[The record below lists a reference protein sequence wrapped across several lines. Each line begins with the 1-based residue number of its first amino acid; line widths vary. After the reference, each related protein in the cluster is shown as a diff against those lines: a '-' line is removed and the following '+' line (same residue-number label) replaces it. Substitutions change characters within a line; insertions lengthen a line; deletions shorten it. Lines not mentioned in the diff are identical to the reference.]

1 MVLVDTFNKNLYK
14 MDSLLGGVSP
24 YFQLQFN
31 TKKEPIAAEILMR
44 SHEGEITDI
53 VRNLEEKNEIHLL
66 DFMAFQNAIKWY
78 KRNELP
84 CASNFS
90 GKTLTRD
97 RVASDISISACMLPI
112 KIELTETSD
121 LDQLA
126 IANLKRLNFNG
137 FTISLDDFGS
147 KYNGM
152 NRLLQAPFRELKI
165 DKFLVDRLDDSRARE
180 IVRSTINL
188 GNKINCQVVA
198 EGVETT
204 EQFDLLLELGC
215 DRFQGYLLHE
225 PEAFVV

>member
-31 TKKEPIAAEILMR
+31 GKKESIAAEILMR
-44 SHEGEITDI
+44 SPSSEITEI
-53 VRNLEEKNEIHLL
+53 VKNLEEKNEIYLL
-66 DFMAFQNAIKWY
+66 DFLAFNYAVEWCKQNQ
-78 KRNELP
+78 LP

-97 RVASDISISACMLPI
+97 RVASKISTSACMLPI
-112 KIELTETSD
+112 KIELTESTD
-121 LDQLA
+121 LDELA
-126 IANLKRLNFNG
+126 IANLKKLNFSG

-152 NRLLQAPFRELKI
+152 NRLLQAPFGELKI

-180 IVRSTINL
+180 IVRSTIAL
-188 GNKINCQVVA
+188 GNRINCQVVA
-198 EGVETT
+198 EGVETA
-204 EQFDLLLELGC
+204 EQFDLLIDLGC
-215 DRFQGYLLHE
+215 DRFQGFLLHE